1 MVDNVLYL
9 IMRKD
14 LPDNNPGKMM
24 AQAGHLVSDFEHHVY
39 HDRTKMLDNEVSKWR
54 GELTFGPKIVLE
66 ADKKEIDEIFL
77 NMRTSAGLVYDPTYP
92 YKNYYGET
100 YVRDE
105 LVGMWVFVNSC
116 TYEHEI
122 ELLKNLPLHR

>member
-1 MVDNVLYL
+1 MNDHILYL

-39 HDRTKMLDNEVSKWR
+39 QDRTEILDTEVSLWR
-54 GELTFGPKIVLE
+54 GELTFGTKIVLE
-66 ADKKEIDEIFL
+66 ADKIEIDEIFPK
-77 NMRTSAGLVYDPTYP
+77 MQTAAGLVYDPTYP

-100 YVRDE
+100 YFRDE
-105 LVGMWVFVNSC
+105 LVGMWVFVNRY
-116 TYEHEI
+116 TYQYEI
-122 ELLKNLPLHR
+122 DLLKNLQLHR